1 MPTFKNSLG
10 SKVAN
15 NGADSKQGLPPTTG
29 VSGRILRLY
38 SIQASGGSNISGRG
52 SGGSNG
58 CITITAT
65 PNVIG
70 AVGSPPGTN
79 INGLSFSLFDTNAA
93 LNNRNK
99 SLTYF
104 ISGAQITGK
113 KAFTIDAEEPGEQL
127 KIVVAGTTFTD
138 TDTMSEY
145 TFTTCP

>member
-65 PNVIG
+65 
-70 AVGSPPGTN
+70 PPGTN